1 MAKKRTTENELVA
14 STGAATAPAR
24 RRTDAAS
31 HKARTRANSAGE
43 ALAGSAVSTP
53 APEPTHDQ
61 IAALAYSYWVARDY
75 QEGSAEEDW
84 LRAEGELQPAVEA
97 A

>member
-14 STGAATAPAR
+14 STGGLPAPAH

-31 HKARTRANSAGE
+31 HKARTRANSVGK
-43 ALAGSAVSTP
+43 ALAGPAVAVVT
-53 APEPTHDQ
+53 ARPTHDR
-61 IAALAYSYWVARDY
+61 IAALAYSYWEARGY

-84 LRAEGELQPAVEA
+84 LRAEDELRLAVEA